1 MNTVYIMGDSE
12 RVTARVKW
20 FNNKNGYGFAS
31 TLGANTR
38 DVFVHHTSLKVDKE
52 QYRYLVQG
60 EYVDL
65 DVSAITDANSKH
77 QWQSANVSGVQGG
90 PLMCETRQEM
100 RDSSRTH
107 KEGGDRDTSASV

>member
-1 MNTVYIMGDSE
+1 MGGAE

-31 TLGANTR
+31 TLGDNVR
-38 DVFVHHTSLKVDKE
+38 DVFVHHTSLKVGKE

-65 DVSAITDANSKH
+65 DVSAITDPNSKH
-77 QWQSANVSGVQGG
+77 QWQSANVTGVQGG
-90 PLMCETRQEM
+90 PLMCETRQEI
-100 RDSSRTH
+100 RDSSRSH
-107 KEGGDRDTSASV
+107 KEGAATESK